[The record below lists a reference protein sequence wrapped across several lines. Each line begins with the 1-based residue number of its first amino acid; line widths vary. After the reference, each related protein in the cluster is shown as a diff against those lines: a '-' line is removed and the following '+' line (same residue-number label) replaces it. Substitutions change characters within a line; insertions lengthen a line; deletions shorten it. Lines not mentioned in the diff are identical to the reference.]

1 MPTATKARPA
11 KSMSPSAAPLAKV
24 RAASTLLKQASDP
37 TRLRVLLMLR
47 DGEKNVTEM
56 LDSLENMSQPALSH
70 HLSLG
75 RHGGLWHP
83 RRQGKNNFYG
93 LTDKG
98 RELAELVG
106 RMVGG
111 G

>member
-56 LDSLENMSQPALSH
+56 LGVLVEMSQPALSH
-70 HLSLG
+70 HLSLM
-75 RHGGLWHP
+75 RHGRLVAP
-83 RRQGKNNFYG
+83 RRQGKNNYYS
-93 LTDKG
+93 LTSDG
-98 RELAELVG
+98 RELAEMVG
-106 RMVGG
+106 RMVNGA
-111 G
+111 